1 MRDRSPRI
9 DVGKITQQDV
19 IFRPSRRTVVYRQLF
34 DKEVSAHPYIML
46 GIKRDSLIIWLETP
60 QSNEN
65 KSAFNE
71 VLNVALPKLQERNRG
86 WHVCSLE
93 DRNYRDVQLTSP
105 LLDLLVAEDQEAY
118 FVEFFRKA
126 LADLKECGVIE
137 ALREK
142 I

>member
-1 MRDRSPRI
+1 M
-9 DVGKITQQDV
+9 V
-19 IFRPSRRTVVYRQLF
+19 
-34 DKEVSAHPYIML
+34 
-46 GIKRDSLIIWLETP
+46 
-60 QSNEN
+60 
-65 KSAFNE
+65 
-71 VLNVALPKLQERNRG
+71 LPKLQERNRG

-93 DRNYRDVQLTSP
+93 NRNCRDVQLTSP

-126 LADLKECGVIE
+126 LADLKECDVIE